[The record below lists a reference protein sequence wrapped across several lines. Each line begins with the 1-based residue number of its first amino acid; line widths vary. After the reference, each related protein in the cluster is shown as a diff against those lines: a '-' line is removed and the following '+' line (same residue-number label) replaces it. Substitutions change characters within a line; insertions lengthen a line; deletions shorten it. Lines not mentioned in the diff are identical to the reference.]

1 MDSTVVASD
10 LIIPIRHHICQAQT
24 KMEEANVTLLLWTLL
39 CHGRPRRTLTIGHCE
54 NLGKRLRPVAALD
67 VVSAALKSGICP
79 PRVVFSASPPPPLP
93 SPPPPPSPSPPF
105 VLPPPPPPSPSPPPP
120 PTGTTNP
127 GIGVSSSCWSRPYRG
142 SSRGGV
148 IARAEGMHFGPLP
161 IPRIHPRIPSML
173 FFA

>member
-39 CHGRPRRTLTIGHCE
+39 CHGRPRRTLTIGHCK
-54 NLGKRLRPVAALD
+54 NLGKRLRPVARRWTSSRLRSRAGFALPLCSLPHHHHRRLPHLHRRHHRRLCCRRRRRRRRRLLRLLPAPRIPAS
-67 VVSAALKSGICP
+67 VSHHHAGAD
-79 PRVVFSASPPPPLP
+79 
-93 SPPPPPSPSPPF
+93 
-105 VLPPPPPPSPSPPPP
+105 
-120 PTGTTNP
+120 PT
-127 GIGVSSSCWSRPYRG
+127 RG